1 MVLYFIAKAQRP
13 EIYQWGYKMKRHSL
27 NGIGL
32 NRVAWWNLSKTTG
45 PTDKL
50 TLKSEGFEP
59 SSDHEMSKHGRILV
73 AMSGGIDSSLAA
85 VMLHDEGYEVI
96 GMTMKTWD
104 YASSGGTKKETGCCS
119 LDSIN
124 DARNISVSLG
134 FPHYILDIRA
144 EFGDAVIDHFTGEYL
159 EGRTPNPCVMCNTH
173 IKWDALLRRA
183 DRLDCELIATG
194 HYANIRLVTT
204 TPVVRQS
211 EQDHQ
216 DTGEPLHGGDSAGR
230 YVISKG
236 VDTLKDQSYV
246 LWGVSQES
254 LRRTK
259 LPLGHL
265 RKTEIREMA
274 TERGFIELVNKS
286 ESYEICF
293 VPDNDYRGFLKRRVP
308 GLEAEVAGGNFVME
322 GTGKIMGKHEGYPF
336 YTIGQRK
343 GLGMAFGQPMFVTEI
358 RKETNEVVLGVD
370 TDLFRDGMMVGKL
383 NLQKYDRIVGS
394 LDTVTK
400 VRYKDAG
407 TRAMI
412 SQTRDPRTGN
422 DQMEVLFEQGVS
434 AIAPGQAA
442 VFYEG
447 DDVVGGGWITKSFR
461 QDGV

>member
-1 MVLYFIAKAQRP
+1 
-13 EIYQWGYKMKRHSL
+13 
-27 NGIGL
+27 
-32 NRVAWWNLSKTTG
+32 
-45 PTDKL
+45 
-50 TLKSEGFEP
+50 
-59 SSDHEMSKHGRILV
+59 MSKHGRILV

-85 VMLHDEGYEVI
+85 VMLHEEGYEVI

-124 DARNISVSLG
+124 DARNIAVNLG
-134 FPHYILDIRA
+134 FPHYILDIRE
-144 EFGDAVIDHFTGEYL
+144 EFGDAVINHFTGEYL

-183 DRLDCELIATG
+183 DRLDCESIATG
-194 HYANIRLVTT
+194 HYAHIR
-204 TPVVRQS
+204 
-211 EQDHQ
+211 E
-216 DTGEPLHGGDSAGR
+216 ENGR
-230 YVISKG
+230 HIISKG

-254 LRRTK
+254 LSRTK

-265 RKTEIREMA
+265 RKSQIRDMA
-274 TERGFIELVNKS
+274 TDRGFMELVTKS

-308 GLEAEVAGGNFVME
+308 GLQAEVAGGNFVME
-322 GTGKIMGKHEGYPF
+322 GTGKVMGKHEGYPF

-358 RKETNEVVLGVD
+358 RKDTNEVVLGVD
-370 TDLFRDGMMVGKL
+370 KDLFRDGMIVSKL
-383 NLQKYDRIVGS
+383 NLQKYPSIAGPME
-394 LDTVTK
+394 TVTK

-407 TRAMI
+407 TPATI
-412 SQTRDPRTGN
+412 SEKDGKI
-422 DQMEVLFEQGVS
+422 EVLFHEGVS

-447 DDVVGGGWITKSFR
+447 NDVIGGGWIMKSFR
-461 QDGV
+461 QGDTHWTPTAEAALV